1 MKRRDFDNTNKYK
14 QSLLSSFEQNVIDRY
29 VRIIPAWLQTHHLTL
44 LTLLWTILIALTGF
58 LATYNSKWLFASSLI
73 IIFQYSTDLFDGHI
87 GRLRNTGLV
96 KWGYFMD
103 HLLDYLF
110 QCAIYFGYFL
120 LLHESYKPLFLI
132 MTFVFTGYMIHSF
145 LLYTTTGV
153 FRRVYFRLGPTEFR
167 VILLCINATIIFL
180 GISYFEHLLPI
191 MTVLLSIGYVLSAYD
206 IQKQLWKR
214 DQMNKRKTD
223 MTPIS

>member
-29 VRIIPAWLQTHHLTL
+29 VWIIPPWIQTHHLTL
-44 LTLLWTILIALTGF
+44 LTLVWSIAIAITGF
-58 LATYNSKWLFASSLI
+58 FATSNTIWLLGSSTI
-73 IIFQYSTDLFDGHI
+73 IILQYITDLFDGFI

-103 HLLDYLF
+103 HLLDYIF
-110 QCAIYFGYFL
+110 ECAIYFGYFL
-120 LLHESYKPLFLI
+120 LLHEPYKPLFLI
-132 MTFVFTGYMIHSF
+132 TIFVFTGYMMNSF

-167 VILLCINATIIFL
+167 VILLCINAIIIFY
-180 GISYFEHLLPI
+180 GISYFEQLLPMI
-191 MTVLLSIGYVLSAYD
+191 TVLLSIGYVLSAYD
-206 IQKQLWKR
+206 TQKQLWKR
-214 DQMNKRKTD
+214 DESYKRKTD
-223 MTPIS
+223 DNPIS